1 MTPESE
7 NIFARWYRDYLS
19 DPQIVIFVFL
29 GLLVVALFMF
39 LGEYLAPIIAS
50 LVVAYLLEGFIRP
63 LERLHM
69 PRIAAVV
76 IVFVVF
82 ILALVFLVLGLAPM
96 LSAQISQFVQAMPK
110 MLSTWQDQL
119 QTLPQ
124 KYPQLITEDQVN
136 RIMGIITNQF
146 NTLARNFFSFSLAS
160 VRSLLNFVV
169 YLVLVPLMAF
179 FLLKDKSRILSFLQ
193 GLLPENI
200 HLANRVWQE
209 VNEKIAKFIQGKIW
223 EILIVWVAAYI
234 TFVVFGL
241 QFSVLLGLLVGLS
254 VIVPYVG
261 ALLMTI
267 PVALVAFFQWGFEP
281 HFIYILIA
289 YGVLQFLDGNVLV
302 PLLMSEIVN
311 LHPLAIIIGIIIF
324 GGLWGVWGVLFAIP
338 LATLVN
344 AIIKAWPR
352 KSQSYKDEEDL
363 NAG

>member
-1 MTPESE
+1 MTSE
-7 NIFARWYRDYLS
+7 PGNIFARWYRDYFS
-19 DPQIVIFVFL
+19 DPQIVIFVLL
-29 GLLVVALFMF
+29 GLLIVSLFLF

-63 LERLHM
+63 LERMRL
-69 PRIAAVV
+69 PRLAAVCL
-76 IVFVVF
+76 VFVVF

-96 LSAQISQFVQAMPK
+96 LSSQISQFLQAMPK

-136 RIMGIITNQF
+136 RIMGLITDQF
-146 NTLARNFFSFSLAS
+146 TALARNFFSFSLAS

-169 YLVLVPLMAF
+169 YLVLVPLMSF
-179 FLLKDKSRILSFLQ
+179 FLLKDKARILSFLQ

-200 HLANRVWQE
+200 DLANQVWQE
-209 VNEKIAKFIQGKIW
+209 VNEKIAKFIQGKVW
-223 EILIVWVAAYI
+223 EILIVWVAAYLV
-234 TFVVFGL
+234 FLAFGL

-311 LHPLAIIIGIIIF
+311 LHPLAIIMGIIIF

-344 AIIKAWPR
+344 AIIKAWLR
-352 KSQSYKDEEDL
+352 KSRQSMEEEDL
-363 NAG
+363 HAG